1 MKLTKH
7 TVYIGLFAVLYAI
20 VAVVSLIHSFAFFGL
35 ANSTIMSVM
44 LGIAFEVGQAA
55 VLFSILT
62 SHKDRNRAMPW
73 ILMGI
78 LTLVQILGNV
88 FSSYAYLM
96 TNSVENLHYFTESIL
111 WWTNLGSDIT
121 TKIVTYIVGA
131 ILPVIALCMTAM
143 ITNYLNDKDN
153 EALDINEDLH
163 DEPVQPVE
171 AHVED
176 EQPADDKLH
185 DKPEEKPADVKSHF
199 INL

>member
-1 MKLTKH
+1 
-7 TVYIGLFAVLYAI
+7 
-20 VAVVSLIHSFAFFGL
+20 
-35 ANSTIMSVM
+35 
-44 LGIAFEVGQAA
+44 
-55 VLFSILT
+55 
-62 SHKDRNRAMPW
+62 
-73 ILMGI
+73 MGI

-153 EALDINEDLH
+153 EDLH

-176 EQPADDKLH
+176 EQPADDKSH
-185 DKPEEKPADVKSHF
+185 DEPEEKPVEVKSHF